1 MQGTAI
7 VIKLLGIILQ
17 YGLLA
22 LLLYFVYKLIKFMT
36 KDSREIREDIYA
48 VTEISNEEAVLTVL
62 EAADAT
68 MIGQRFAFSNKI
80 SIGRGTDN
88 DIILNDS
95 FASHHHA
102 VIALLNNLYV
112 IEDMGS
118 VNKTYVNGQAITG
131 RQYLQSG
138 DIITI
143 GSVSFEFGR

>member
-68 MIGQRFAFSNKI
+68 MIGQRFAFSDEI

>member
-36 KDSREIREDIYA
+36 KDSREVREDIYA

-68 MIGQRFAFSNKI
+68 MIGQRFAFSDEI

>member
-68 MIGQRFAFSNKI
+68 MIGQRFAFSDEI
-80 SIGRGTDN
+80 SICRGTDN

>member
-68 MIGQRFAFSNKI
+68 MIGQRFAFSDEI
-80 SIGRGTDN
+80 SVGRGTDN

>member
-36 KDSREIREDIYA
+36 KDSQEVREDIYA

-68 MIGQRFAFSNKI
+68 MIGQRFAFSDEI

>member
-1 MQGTAI
+1 
-7 VIKLLGIILQ
+7 
-17 YGLLA
+17 
-22 LLLYFVYKLIKFMT
+22 MT

-68 MIGQRFAFSNKI
+68 MIGQRFAFSDEI

>member
-7 VIKLLGIILQ
+7 VIKLLGVILQ

-68 MIGQRFAFSNKI
+68 MIGQRFAFSDEI